1 MEAVA
6 ANELRRLGGDPGS
19 FRSRPLG
26 AAHCETADLI
36 LAATTEH
43 RSAVLEM
50 VPRALKRTFT
60 LLKPRCAAVV
70 LTTSDNGTTWQ
81 LSDCFD
87 GDSPQAI
94 SGASTARSRRSAD
107 TRASV
112 MMQDRPGA
120 G

>member
-1 MEAVA
+1 MSCVDLAGTLGHSAHVP
-6 ANELRRLGGDPGS
+6 LR
-19 FRSRPLG
+19 

-70 LTTSDNGTTWQ
+70 LTTSDNGTAWQ

-107 TRASV
+107 T
-112 MMQDRPGA
+112 
-120 G
+120 